1 MKSNLW
7 VFYGVNLVF
16 LFHLQL
22 LLLPCSSLNSEGL
35 ALLKFKEKVVRD
47 PFNALSNWS
56 DKDGD
61 LDHCSWFGV
70 SCSEG
75 NVVILNLK
83 DLCLGGTLAS
93 ELGNLYH
100 IKSIILRNNSFDGI
114 IASEIADLKELEML
128 DLGYNNF
135 SGPIPSNLGNNFSL
149 SILLLDN
156 NNNLG
161 SLSPE
166 LNQLQM
172 QSEHQV
178 DEEYL
183 RTVSARASCNSKS
196 FSWYTTRPDNF
207 VGRSLLQ
214 VPGFPFRRLRD
225 RRPASP
231 TPSTHAPSPSK
242 SHSDSPS
249 PSRSPISPSSPSPS
263 PSRAIS
269 SPVPAPAPVIADPP
283 SPTPSNPPV
292 VSVSPAAQAAQV
304 PDNTKRS
311 GSKQHKVIILAS
323 VAGGL
328 TLLIISAAAIIVCR
342 SSKIG
347 TVKPWATGLSGQLQR
362 AFVSGVPKLKRAELE
377 TACED
382 FSNIIGTLNDGTVYK
397 GTLSSGIEI
406 AVVATSVKSSEEW
419 SRKLEAQFRKKIETL
434 SKVNHKNFVNLI
446 GFCEEEKPFTRM
458 MVFEYA
464 PNGTLFEHLHIKEAE
479 RLDWKMRLRVIM
491 GMAYCLEH
499 MHQLNPPIPHRD
511 LQSSSMY
518 LSEDYATKVSDFS
531 FWTVGTVSKM
541 RSPSMHLL
549 EAALTDIEGNVYNFG
564 MVLLE
569 IITGRMPYMEDNRTV
584 ADWVF
589 YCLEKD
595 YLPQDII
602 DPTLSSF
609 KAEEVQRLFW
619 IIKDCVQP
627 DPQERP
633 TMKTIAARLRE
644 ITGMGPDG
652 ATPRLSPL
660 WWAEL
665 EVMSMD
671 GS

>member
-196 FSWYTTRPDNF
+196 FSWSWEITLFNYNL
-207 VGRSLLQ
+207 SL
-214 VPGFPFRRLRD
+214 
-225 RRPASP
+225 ASL
-231 TPSTHAPSPSK
+231 S
-242 SHSDSPS
+242 
-249 PSRSPISPSSPSPS
+249 
-263 PSRAIS
+263 
-269 SPVPAPAPVIADPP
+269 DPP